1 MEKHTKLG
9 EELLDKQ
16 ELPTPVDIEA
26 QKPARPKRLP
36 KRRPGNP
43 KGIVL
48 KNSPRDL
55 SVALNKRFTADF
67 RKHGIAV
74 IERVR
79 KESPVEYLKI
89 ATKLI
94 PKDVN
99 LTIEHTFSEVLFEA
113 HNIIQERKYQE
124 SIAAEIEIDAD
135 S

>member
-1 MEKHTKLG
+1 VEEHIKLG

-16 ELPTPVDIEA
+16 ELPTPVDTEA
-26 QKPARPKRLP
+26 KVKRLP
-36 KRRPGNP
+36 KRRGNR
-43 KGIVL
+43 KGVVL

-124 SIAAEIEIDAD
+124 SLAAEIEIDVN